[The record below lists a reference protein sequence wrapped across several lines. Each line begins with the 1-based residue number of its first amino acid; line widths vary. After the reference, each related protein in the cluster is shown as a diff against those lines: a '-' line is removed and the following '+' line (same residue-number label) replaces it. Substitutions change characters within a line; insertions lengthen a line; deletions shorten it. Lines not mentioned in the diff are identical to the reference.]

1 MRVLVTGGTGFI
13 GGPVCRALRSAG
25 HAVMVVTRHPEAGRE
40 DEVSWERVGEA
51 VRAADAVVNLAG
63 EPIADGR
70 WTPLRKERIRESRVM
85 ATRAVVDA
93 VAESSPRPSVLV
105 SGSAVGYYGARG
117 DEPLDET
124 SEAGTGFL
132 AGVCQAWEQEAMRA
146 EPLGLRV
153 VRLRIGV
160 VLSNDGGALARMLP
174 PFRAFVGGPL
184 GSGRQWMSWIHRDD
198 VVGLVLAAL
207 GSTRLRGAVNATAP
221 QPVTNRDFAEAL
233 GHALGRPALLRVPA
247 LALRLAL
254 GEMADM
260 LLSGQ
265 RVFPA
270 AAERGGY
277 RWRFPDLARALR
289 ACTRR

>member
-1 MRVLVTGGTGFI
+1 
-13 GGPVCRALRSAG
+13 
-25 HAVMVVTRHPEAGRE
+25 MVVTRRPDASRE
-40 DEVSWERVGEA
+40 DEVGWEQVPDA
-51 VRAADAVVNLAG
+51 VRAADAIVNLAG

-70 WTPLRKERIRESRVM
+70 WTPLRKERIRESRVS
-85 ATRAVVDA
+85 ATRTLVDA
-93 VAESSPRPSVLV
+93 VVESSSRPSVLV
-105 SGSAVGYYGARG
+105 SASAVGFYGSRG

-124 SEAGTGFL
+124 SEPGTGFL

-160 VLSNDGGALARMLP
+160 VLANDGGALGRMLP
-174 PFRAFVGGPL
+174 LFRVFLGGPL

-221 QPVTNRDFAEAL
+221 QPVTNREFAEAL
-233 GHALGRPALLRVPA
+233 GRALGRPALLRAPA
-247 LALRLAL
+247 LALRLGL

-260 LLSGQ
+260 LLTGQ

-277 RWRFPDLARALR
+277 RWRFAELGRALR
-289 ACTRR
+289 AVTRR

>member
-13 GGPVCRALRSAG
+13 GVAVCRALRSAG
-25 HAVMVVTRHPEAGRE
+25 HAVIVVSRRPEAGRE
-40 DEVSWERVGEA
+40 DEVGWEQVPDA
-51 VRAADAVVNLAG
+51 VRAADAIVNLAG

-70 WTPLRKERIRESRVM
+70 WTPLRKERIRESRVN
-85 ATRAVVDA
+85 ATRALVDA
-93 VAESSPRPSVLV
+93 VAESSARPSVLV
-105 SGSAVGYYGARG
+105 SASAVGYYGSRG

-124 SEAGTGFL
+124 SGAGTGFL
-132 AGVCQAWEQEAMRA
+132 ATVCQAWEQEAMRA

-160 VLSNDGGALARMLP
+160 VLANDGGALARMMP
-174 PFRAFVGGPL
+174 AFRAFLGGPL

-207 GSTRLRGAVNATAP
+207 GSPRLRGAVNATAP
-221 QPVTNRDFAEAL
+221 QPVTNREFAEAL
-233 GHALGRPALLRVPA
+233 GHALGRPAFMRVPA
-247 LALRLAL
+247 LALRLGL

-260 LLSGQ
+260 LLTGQ

-277 RWRFPDLARALR
+277 RWRFAELGRALR
-289 ACTRR
+289 AVTRR